1 MQPHPTAALSY
12 EAEPLAAPLTESAE
26 YRPTTAS
33 IVASGTCP
41 PAALDSLEAEVSAVS
56 NVRHLAVRPCRH
68 QRRPVTPRW
77 FPRRL
82 RTGHGPSRAVPGA
95 SRPAPGDHSARCWV
109 HIVGGESRQAGACTR
124 LGPGG
129 PDRAVHPAGPRLD
142 ASPGRC
148 YRSGGFPVPDDDDLR
163 DVLAAVSYYV
173 GRPRPA
179 HLPDVPPMYSPAPAY
194 EAPYQAWVQR
204 AAGTGSRAVE
214 FRRFGRLL
222 RQRAE
227 DHGIALLTRGDHGW
241 PAHTGIHALPCL
253 WVRGNPDVAAL
264 LGTAITT
271 TGARAGTD
279 EGRHV
284 TAEMAGP
291 LAAHA

>member
-1 MQPHPTAALSY
+1 M
-12 EAEPLAAPLTESAE
+12 
-26 YRPTTAS
+26 
-33 IVASGTCP
+33 
-41 PAALDSLEAEVSAVS
+41 
-56 NVRHLAVRPCRH
+56 
-68 QRRPVTPRW
+68 
-77 FPRRL
+77 
-82 RTGHGPSRAVPGA
+82 
-95 SRPAPGDHSARCWV
+95 
-109 HIVGGESRQAGACTR
+109 
-124 LGPGG
+124 
-129 PDRAVHPAGPRLD
+129 
-142 ASPGRC
+142 
-148 YRSGGFPVPDDDDLR
+148 PDDDDLR
-163 DVLAAVSYYV
+163 DVLAAMSYYV

-179 HLPDVPPMYSPAPAY
+179 HLPDMPPMYSPAPAD
-194 EAPYQAWVQR
+194 EASYLAWVQR
-204 AAGTGSRAVE
+204 APRTGSHVVE
-214 FRRFGRLL
+214 FRRFGRLP

-241 PAHTGIHALPCL
+241 PAQTGIHALPCL